1 MTESKLV
8 AAQKARKRAFALI
21 SNPAADSVFRDDDR
35 VAKKFRLASPLGS
48 TGEKP
53 LPEKK
58 NESTYGS
65 LVKPRLSEVEAA
77 NFAFGRPLL
86 DEAEII
92 QCKHCKK
99 PILRPNAQSHIKAC
113 LKVKAEAK
121 KERKLAKE
129 AASGKVDLKKAKEA
143 KADAKEEAEEKEAA
157 VDKAKPAEKPP
168 KAVAAVKA
176 PDAKAVKTAAAKTTA
191 KTKAGGGAKK
201 KADGEEEKPD
211 AKNSKKRKAQDGKTS
226 LSRLYDK
233 GKEKEGPKT
242 KKTKKEKPAPKPK
255 GPVDVERQCGVPLPN
270 GQLCARS
277 LTCKSHSMGAKR
289 AVQGRPAPYDTL
301 LAAYQKKNQAKQQS
315 KRNIADLRNVQ
326 EFHRPLTSSCFA
338 ANPAPDDLETN
349 SLHVDSD
356 EEMEFV
362 MAAVARSNPQ
372 PIVPTVLLTTRQKY
386 NHRRFALML
395 GAALKPPNP
404 PLSAVDNRGYGPFS
418 FMN

>member
-1 MTESKLV
+1 MTETKMTAL
-8 AAQKARKRAFALI
+8 QKRKRAIDMLC
-21 SNPAADSVFRDDDR
+21 NPAADNVFTEDDR
-35 VAKKFRLASPLGS
+35 VVKRMKLSSPLGS
-48 TGEKP
+48 STDKIITD
-53 LPEKK
+53 KK
-58 NESTYGS
+58 SADASYAAFLNLRLNEQ
-65 LVKPRLSEVEAA
+65 EAA
-77 NFAFGRPLL
+77 HLPLGRPLL
-86 DEAEII
+86 DDSEII

-99 PILRPNAQSHIKAC
+99 PILRPLAQSHIKAC

-129 AASGKVDLKKAKEA
+129 AASGKVDLKKTKE
-143 KADAKEEAEEKEAA
+143 KAEGKEGEDKEE
-157 VDKAKPAEKPP
+157 KAKVSKPATTG
-168 KAVAAVKA
+168 A
-176 PDAKAVKTAAAKTTA
+176 TASKAAKGIKNTA
-191 KTKAGGGAKK
+191 TKTKAAAGAKK
-201 KADGEEEKPD
+201 KAEEEGG
-211 AKNSKKRKAQDGKTS
+211 AEGKNSKKRKATGDD
-226 LSRLYDK
+226 DK
-233 GKEKEGPKT
+233 SKASEGPKN

-301 LAAYQKKNQAKQQS
+301 LMAYQKKNQAKQQ
-315 KRNIADLRNVQ
+315 K
-326 EFHRPLTSSCFA
+326 A
-338 ANPAPDDLETN
+338 AINASNPAPDDLETN

-372 PIVPTVLLTTRQKY
+372 PIVPTILLSSRQKY

-404 PLSAVDNRGYGPFS
+404 PMSAVDPRPFGS
-418 FMN
+418 FSHGFMGQV

>member
-1 MTESKLV
+1 MTETKMS
-8 AAQKARKRAFALI
+8 AAQRRKRVIDMLC
-21 SNPAADSVFRDDDR
+21 NPAADDVFTEEDR
-35 VAKKFRLASPLGS
+35 IPKRLKLSSPLGS
-48 TGEKP
+48 NLDKAA
-53 LPEKK
+53 PEKK
-58 NESTYGS
+58 NDASYASFLNG
-65 LVKPRLSEVEAA
+65 RLSEQEAA
-77 NFAFGRPLL
+77 HLPFGRPLL
-86 DEAEII
+86 DESEII

-99 PILRPNAQSHIKAC
+99 PILRPLAQSHIKAC

-129 AASGKVDLKKAKEA
+129 AASGKVDLKKTKEKAEGKEGEDKEEKA
-143 KADAKEEAEEKEAA
+143 KAS
-157 VDKAKPAEKPP
+157 KPATAGATASE
-168 KAVAAVKA
+168 AVKSTT
-176 PDAKAVKTAAAKTTA
+176 KTAT
-191 KTKAGGGAKK
+191 KTKAGATKK
-201 KADGEEEKPD
+201 KVEDEGAAES
-211 AKNSKKRKAQDGKTS
+211 KNSKKRKAAVD
-226 LSRLYDK
+226 DEK
-233 GKEKEGPKT
+233 GKAGEGPKT

-301 LAAYQKKNQAKQQS
+301 LLAYQKKNQAKQQ
-315 KRNIADLRNVQ
+315 K
-326 EFHRPLTSSCFA
+326 A
-338 ANPAPDDLETN
+338 AINASNPAPDDLETN

-372 PIVPTVLLTTRQKY
+372 PIVPTILLSSRQKY

-404 PLSAVDNRGYGPFS
+404 PMSAVDARPFGS
-418 FMN
+418 FSHGFMGQV

>member
-1 MTESKLV
+1 MTDTKLV
-8 AAQKARKRAFALI
+8 AAQRARKRAFALI
-21 SNPAADSVFRDDDR
+21 SNPEADSFFKDDDR
-35 VAKKFRLASPLGS
+35 VAKKLRLASPLGS
-48 TGEKP
+48 GNDKP
-53 LPEKK
+53 MPEKK
-58 NESTYGS
+58 NETTYAS
-65 LVKPRLSEVEAA
+65 LVKPRLSEGEAA

-86 DEAEII
+86 DDPEII

-129 AASGKVDLKKAKEA
+129 AASGKVDLKKAKDS
-143 KADAKEEAEEKEAA
+143 KGDAKEEAEEKEKDA
-157 VDKAKPAEKPP
+157 DKAKPAEKPP
-168 KAVAAVKA
+168 KAASAAKA
-176 PDAKAVKTAAAKTTA
+176 PDTKAVKTAAAKTTA
-191 KTKAGGGAKK
+191 KTKAGGGTKK
-201 KADGEEEKPD
+201 KADGEEEKPE
-211 AKNSKKRKAQDGKTS
+211 AKNSKKRKAADAD
-226 LSRLYDK
+226 DK

-301 LAAYQKKNQAKQQS
+301 LAAYQKKNQAKQQ
-315 KRNIADLRNVQ
+315 K
-326 EFHRPLTSSCFA
+326 A
-338 ANPAPDDLETN
+338 AINASNPAPDDLEAN

-372 PIVPTVLLTTRQKY
+372 PIVPTILLSTRQKY

-404 PLSAVDNRGYGPFS
+404 PLSAVDRQPFGGFG
-418 FMN
+418 FMNQVS

>member
-1 MTESKLV
+1 MTETKMT
-8 AAQKARKRAFALI
+8 AAQRRKRVIDMLC
-21 SNPAADSVFRDDDR
+21 NPAADDVFTEEDR
-35 VAKKFRLASPLGS
+35 VPKRLKLSSPLGS
-48 TGEKP
+48 NTDKP
-53 LPEKK
+53 APEKK
-58 NESTYGS
+58 SDASYVVFLSG
-65 LVKPRLSEVEAA
+65 RLSEQEAA
-77 NFAFGRPLL
+77 HLPFGRPLL
-86 DEAEII
+86 DESEII

-99 PILRPNAQSHIKAC
+99 PILRPLAQSHIKAC

-129 AASGKVDLKKAKEA
+129 AASGKVDLKKTKE
-143 KADAKEEAEEKEAA
+143 KAEGKEGEEKEE
-157 VDKAKPAEKPP
+157 KAKASKPVATGATAS
-168 KAVAAVKA
+168 KA
-176 PDAKAVKTAAAKTTA
+176 AKGTTKTAT
-191 KTKAGGGAKK
+191 KTKAGSGAKK
-201 KADGEEEKPD
+201 KAEEEGG
-211 AKNSKKRKAQDGKTS
+211 AEGKNSKKRKAAGDEEKGKT
-226 LSRLYDK
+226 
-233 GKEKEGPKT
+233 GEGPKT

-301 LAAYQKKNQAKQQS
+301 LLAYQKKNQAKQQ
-315 KRNIADLRNVQ
+315 K
-326 EFHRPLTSSCFA
+326 A
-338 ANPAPDDLETN
+338 AINASNPAPDDLETN

-372 PIVPTVLLTTRQKY
+372 PIVPTILLSSRQKY

-404 PLSAVDNRGYGPFS
+404 PMSAVDARPFGS
-418 FMN
+418 FSHGFMGQV

>member
-1 MTESKLV
+1 MTESKAAA
-8 AAQKARKRAFALI
+8 AAQRARKRAIALI
-21 SNPAADSVFRDDDR
+21 SNPEADSFFKDEDR
-35 VAKKFRLASPLGS
+35 APKRLRLSSPLGND
-48 TGEKP
+48 KP
-53 LPEKK
+53 LTDKK
-58 NESTYGS
+58 NEITYAA

-77 NFAFGRPLL
+77 NFTFGRPLL
-86 DEAEII
+86 DEPEII

-129 AASGKVDLKKAKEA
+129 AASGKVDLKKAKET
-143 KADAKEEAEEKEAA
+143 KADAKEDAEEK
-157 VDKAKPAEKPP
+157 DKDTDKPKPAEKPP
-168 KAVAAVKA
+168 KAAAAAKD
-176 PDAKAVKTAAAKTTA
+176 PDTKAVKTAAAKTTA
-191 KTKAGGGAKK
+191 KTKAGGGTKK
-201 KADGEEEKPD
+201 KADGEDDKPD
-211 AKNSKKRKAQDGKTS
+211 AKNSKKRKAADGKAS
-226 LSRLYDK
+226 HDK

-301 LAAYQKKNQAKQQS
+301 LAAYQKKNQAKQQ
-315 KRNIADLRNVQ
+315 K
-326 EFHRPLTSSCFA
+326 A
-338 ANPAPDDLETN
+338 AINASNPAPDDLEAN

-372 PIVPTVLLTTRQKY
+372 PIVPTILLSTRQKY

-404 PLSAVDNRGYGPFS
+404 PLSAVDGRGGFGGFG
-418 FMN
+418 FMG

>member
-1 MTESKLV
+1 MTESKQTLV
-8 AAQKARKRAFALI
+8 AAQKARKRAIALI
-21 SNPAADSVFRDDDR
+21 CNPAADSFFTNEDR
-35 VAKKFRLASPLGS
+35 IHKKLRLASPLGS
-48 TGEKP
+48 STDKP

-58 NESTYGS
+58 NEVTYA
-65 LVKPRLSEVEAA
+65 LMVNPRLSEQEAA
-77 NFAFGRPLL
+77 NFPFGRPLL

-129 AASGKVDLKKAKEA
+129 AASGKVDPKKVKDG
-143 KADAKEEAEEKEAA
+143 KGDAKEDGDEKDA
-157 VDKAKPAEKPP
+157 DKGKASDKPA
-168 KAVAAVKA
+168 KAAAATKTS
-176 PDAKAVKTAAAKTTA
+176 DTKAVKTAAKTTA
-191 KTKAGGGAKK
+191 KTKAGGGTKK
-201 KADGEEEKPD
+201 KADGEEEKAD
-211 AKNSKKRKAQDGKTS
+211 GKNSKKRKATDD
-226 LSRLYDK
+226 DK
-233 GKEKEGPKT
+233 GKDKEGPKT

-255 GPVDVERQCGVPLPN
+255 GPVDVERQCGVLLPN

-301 LAAYQKKNQAKQQS
+301 LAAYQKKNQAKQQ
-315 KRNIADLRNVQ
+315 K
-326 EFHRPLTSSCFA
+326 A
-338 ANPAPDDLETN
+338 AINASNPAPDDLEAN

-372 PIVPTVLLTTRQKY
+372 PIVPTILLSTRQKY
-386 NHRRFALML
+386 QHRRFALML

-404 PLSAVDNRGYGPFS
+404 PLSAVDARPFGNFG
-418 FMN
+418 FMG

>member
-1 MTESKLV
+1 MTDSKLT
-8 AAQKARKRAFALI
+8 AAQKARKRAIGLI
-21 SNPAADSVFRDDDR
+21 CNPQADNVFSEDDR
-35 VAKKFRLASPLGS
+35 VSKKLRLSSPLGS
-48 TGEKP
+48 GTDKP
-53 LPEKK
+53 IPEKK
-58 NESTYGS
+58 NETTYAS
-65 LVKPRLSEVEAA
+65 MINSMLSEQEAA
-77 NFAFGRPLL
+77 NLPFGRPLL
-86 DEAEII
+86 DESEII

-129 AASGKVDLKKAKEA
+129 AASGKVDLKKGKETKSDPKDGDGDEKEEKKGSEKPA
-143 KADAKEEAEEKEAA
+143 KAAAAATDSKAAK
-157 VDKAKPAEKPP
+157 
-168 KAVAAVKA
+168 
-176 PDAKAVKTAAAKTTA
+176 TAAKTTT
-191 KTKAGGGAKK
+191 KTKVGAGTKK
-201 KADGEEEKPD
+201 KADGEDDKAD
-211 AKNSKKRKAQDGKTS
+211 GKNSKKRKAVDD
-226 LSRLYDK
+226 DK

-301 LAAYQKKNQAKQQS
+301 LIAYQKKNQAKQQ
-315 KRNIADLRNVQ
+315 K
-326 EFHRPLTSSCFA
+326 A
-338 ANPAPDDLETN
+338 AINASNPAPEDLEAN

-372 PIVPTVLLTTRQKY
+372 PIVPTILLSTRQKY

-404 PLSAVDNRGYGPFS
+404 PLSAMDGRAFGNFS
-418 FMN
+418 HGFMGEYK

>member
-1 MTESKLV
+1 MADSKLT
-8 AAQKARKRAFALI
+8 AAQKARKRAISLI
-21 SNPAADSVFRDDDR
+21 CNPDADNVFSEEDR
-35 VAKKFRLASPLGS
+35 ITKKLRLATPLGS
-48 TGEKP
+48 GNDKP
-53 LPEKK
+53 PPEKK
-58 NESTYGS
+58 NETTYAS
-65 LVKPRLSEVEAA
+65 VVNVRLSEQEAA
-77 NFAFGRPLL
+77 NLPFGRPML
-86 DEAEII
+86 DESEII

-129 AASGKVDLKKAKEA
+129 AASGKVDLKKGKDG
-143 KADAKEEAEEKEAA
+143 KGDSKDNDGDEKE
-157 VDKAKPAEKPP
+157 DKKGSDKP
-168 KAVAAVKA
+168 VKA
-176 PDAKAVKTAAAKTTA
+176 TTLGGDSKAAKTAAKTTA
-191 KTKAGGGAKK
+191 KTKTGGSGTKK
-201 KADGEEEKPD
+201 KADADDDKAD
-211 AKNSKKRKAQDGKTS
+211 SKNSKKRKATDD
-226 LSRLYDK
+226 DK

-301 LAAYQKKNQAKQQS
+301 LAAYQKKNQAKQQ
-315 KRNIADLRNVQ
+315 K
-326 EFHRPLTSSCFA
+326 A
-338 ANPAPDDLETN
+338 AINASNPAPDDLEAN

-372 PIVPTVLLTTRQKY
+372 PIVPSIMLSSRQKY

-395 GAALKPPNP
+395 GAALKPPGP
-404 PLSAVDNRGYGPFS
+404 PLSAVERPFGS
-418 FMN
+418 FSHGFMAQA